1 MLETP
6 FKKEDIKDIY
16 DKLVIYS
23 YKKFNELNPLE
34 NKTST
39 FLKKR
44 WNTKYQNILTQIKLR
59 NIPEQELETSTLEE
73 LENTLKTYQQ
83 YYYATIKLNQE
94 TVNEYA
100 KKITNTLYKEAS
112 SYQTEIEKLS
122 FLFDFMKE
130 YFTYSIDYFTYS
142 NQIPFTTEYAF
153 DFKEK
158 IPVDSTYQSTL
169 VFGQGMCGELSN
181 ILKIIGT
188 SLGLNI
194 ETITATHNQN
204 YHNLNKVTLSDKNTY
219 LIDVTS
225 YIKDNKNK
233 SSCFLVSKEDINK
246 DNEYIF
252 DTLTQ
257 KTSTYKEN
265 IPSFKEKAQSLS
277 NQIKEFIQKEIKP
290 PTKVKH
296 K

>member
-6 FKKEDIKDIY
+6 FQKEDIKDIY

-23 YKKFNELNPLE
+23 YKKFNKLNPLE
-34 NKTST
+34 NETSPL
-39 FLKKR
+39 LKKR

-59 NIPEQELETSTLEE
+59 NIPEQEIKTSTLEE
-73 LENTLKTYQQ
+73 LENTLKNYQQ

-100 KKITNTLYKEAS
+100 KRITTTLYKEAS

-142 NQIPFTTEYAF
+142 NQIPFTTEYTF

-188 SLGLNI
+188 GLGLNI

-204 YHNLNKVTLSDKNTY
+204 YHALNKVTLSDKNTY

-277 NQIKEFIQKEIKP
+277 NQIKEFIQKEIQP
-290 PTKVKH
+290 PTKAKH